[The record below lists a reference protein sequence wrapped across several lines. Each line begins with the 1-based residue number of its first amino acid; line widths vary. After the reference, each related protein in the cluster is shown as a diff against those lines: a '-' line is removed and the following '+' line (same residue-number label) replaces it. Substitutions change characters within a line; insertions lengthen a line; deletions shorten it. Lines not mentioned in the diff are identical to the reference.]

1 MKKRRIIAAVV
12 LLCLCLVCGIGV
24 YKYVQYRNT
33 YADPRYQNTSA
44 DRLTD
49 CYEGEIQQ
57 ITSSVDADSDGI
69 DDQTDILNGTLRKD
83 LSIRASITIQDI
95 LMMSTGYV
103 QMLLH
108 LP

>member
-49 CYEGEIQQ
+49 C
-57 ITSSVDADSDGI
+57 
-69 DDQTDILNGTLRKD
+69 
-83 LSIRASITIQDI
+83 
-95 LMMSTGYV
+95 
-103 QMLLH
+103 
-108 LP
+108 